1 MEAREAHGLTCVVAD
16 DHPVVGDA
24 ISAVLSANGIE
35 VIAVARDGEG
45 ALEVIAQEHPLIA
58 LVDMGL
64 PGLDGAEVARRV
76 PRVSAETSVIVFTG
90 RSDFAVLTEALDA
103 GARGFVLKEAPLPD
117 LVRAIEMVA
126 QGGVY
131 VDPALASLL
140 IEPAHS
146 DKLTPREREIFR
158 LIADGLGN
166 EQIGTRL
173 FISPQTVR
181 THVGKAMEKL
191 EVHSR
196 TEAVA
201 VALRQKLIA

>member
-1 MEAREAHGLTCVVAD
+1 MEPKEEHGLTCIVAD

-24 ISAVLSANGIE
+24 IEAVLTSHGIE
-35 VIAVARDGEG
+35 VVAVAHDGDE
-45 ALEVIAQEHPLIA
+45 AVELIARERPLIA

-64 PGLDGAEVARRV
+64 PGADGAEVARCAARIS
-76 PRVSAETSVIVFTG
+76 PDTSVIVYTG

-126 QGGVY
+126 RGAVY
-131 VDPALASLL
+131 IDPALANLL
-140 IEPAHS
+140 IDGRSSEQ
-146 DKLTPREREIFR
+146 LTPREREILR

-166 EQIGTRL
+166 EQIGVRL

-181 THVGKAMEKL
+181 THVGKTMDKL
-191 EVHSR
+191 DVHSR

-201 VALRQKLIA
+201 VALRQKLIV

>member
-1 MEAREAHGLTCVVAD
+1 MEAREAQGLTCVVAD

-24 ISAVLSANGIE
+24 ISAVLTANGIE

-45 ALEVIAQEHPLIA
+45 ALEVIAQERPLIA

-140 IEPAHS
+140 IEPEHS
-146 DKLTPREREIFR
+146 DKLTPREREILR

-166 EQIGTRL
+166 EQIGMRL

-201 VALRQKLIA
+201 VALRKKLIA

>member
-1 MEAREAHGLTCVVAD
+1 MEAREAQGLTCVVAD

-24 ISAVLSANGIE
+24 IGAVLAANGIE
-35 VIAVARDGEG
+35 VLAVATDGEG
-45 ALEVIAQEHPLIA
+45 ALQVIVQERPLIA

-76 PRVSAETSVIVFTG
+76 PRISADTSVIVFTG
-90 RSDFAVLTEALDA
+90 RSDFAALIEALDA

-126 QGGVY
+126 QGGMY

-140 IEPAHS
+140 IEPEHS
-146 DKLTPREREIFR
+146 DKLTPREREILR

-181 THVGKAMEKL
+181 THVGKAMDKL

>member
-1 MEAREAHGLTCVVAD
+1 MEAREAQGLTCVVAD

-24 ISAVLSANGIE
+24 ISAVLTANGIE

-45 ALEVIAQEHPLIA
+45 ALEVIAQERPLIA

-140 IEPAHS
+140 IEPEHS
-146 DKLTPREREIFR
+146 DKLTPREREILR

-166 EQIGTRL
+166 EQIGMRL

>member
-24 ISAVLSANGIE
+24 ISAVLTANGIE

-45 ALEVIAQEHPLIA
+45 ALEVIAQERPLIA

-140 IEPAHS
+140 IEPEHS
-146 DKLTPREREIFR
+146 DQLTPREREILR

>member
-1 MEAREAHGLTCVVAD
+1 MEAREAQGLTCVVAD

-24 ISAVLSANGIE
+24 IRAVLAANGIE
-35 VIAVARDGEG
+35 VLAVATDGEG
-45 ALEVIAQEHPLIA
+45 ALEVIAQERPLIA

-76 PRVSAETSVIVFTG
+76 PRISADTSVIVFTG
-90 RSDFAVLTEALDA
+90 RSDFAVLIEALDA

-140 IEPAHS
+140 IEPEHS
-146 DKLTPREREIFR
+146 DKLTPREREILR

>member
-1 MEAREAHGLTCVVAD
+1 MEPKEAHGLTCVVAD

-24 ISAVLSANGIE
+24 IRAVLTAHGIE
-35 VIAVARDGEG
+35 VIAVAEDGNE
-45 ALEVIAQEHPLIA
+45 ALELIARERPLVA

-64 PGLDGAEVARRV
+64 PTADGAEIARHAAHIS
-76 PRVSAETSVIVFTG
+76 PETSVIVFTG
-90 RSDFAVLTEALDA
+90 RSELAVLIEALDG

-117 LVRAIEMVA
+117 LVRAIEMVS
-126 QGGVY
+126 QGGIY
-131 VDPALASLL
+131 IDPALAGLL
-140 IEPAHS
+140 IDGNHT
-146 DKLTPREREIFR
+146 DQLTPREREILR
-158 LIADGLGN
+158 LIADGFSN
-166 EQIGTRL
+166 EQIGTCL

-191 EVHSR
+191 AVHSR

>member
-1 MEAREAHGLTCVVAD
+1 MEAREAQGLTCVVAD

-24 ISAVLSANGIE
+24 IRAVLAANGIE
-35 VIAVARDGEG
+35 VLAVATDGEG
-45 ALEVIAQEHPLIA
+45 ALQVIVQERPLIA

-76 PRVSAETSVIVFTG
+76 PRISADTSVIVFTG
-90 RSDFAVLTEALDA
+90 RSDFAVLIEALDA

-126 QGGVY
+126 QGGMY

-140 IEPAHS
+140 IEPEHS
-146 DKLTPREREIFR
+146 DKLTPREREILR

-181 THVGKAMEKL
+181 THVGKAMDKL

>member
-1 MEAREAHGLTCVVAD
+1 MEPKEEHGLTCVVAD

-24 ISAVLSANGIE
+24 IRAVLIARGIE
-35 VIAVARDGEG
+35 VVAVASDGEE
-45 ALEVIAQEHPLIA
+45 ALEVIADARPLVA

-64 PGLDGAEVARRV
+64 PGADGAEVARRTARIS
-76 PRVSAETSVIVFTG
+76 PETSVIVFTG
-90 RSDFAVLTEALDA
+90 RSDFAVMTEALDA

-131 VDPALASLL
+131 IDPALASLL
-140 IEPAHS
+140 VDGNRVEQ
-146 DKLTPREREIFR
+146 LTPREREILR
-158 LIADGLGN
+158 MIADGLGN

-191 EVHSR
+191 DVHSR

>member
-24 ISAVLSANGIE
+24 ISAVLTANGIE

-45 ALEVIAQEHPLIA
+45 ALEVIAQERPLIA

-64 PGLDGAEVARRV
+64 PGLDGAEIARRV
-76 PRVSAETSVIVFTG
+76 PRISAETSVIVFTG

-131 VDPALASLL
+131 VDPALARLL
-140 IEPAHS
+140 IEPEHS
-146 DKLTPREREIFR
+146 DKLTPREREILR

>member
-1 MEAREAHGLTCVVAD
+1 MYSKEAQGLTCIVAD
-16 DHPVVGDA
+16 DHPVVGEA
-24 ISAVLSANGIE
+24 IRGVLESHGVEVLAVMATGESALQGIANE
-35 VIAVARDGEG
+35 R
-45 ALEVIAQEHPLIA
+45 PLIA

-64 PGLDGAEVARRV
+64 PDVDGAEVARRAG
-76 PRVSAETSVIVFTG
+76 RVSPETAVIVFTG

-126 QGGVY
+126 QGAVY

-140 IEPAHS
+140 IETRGG
-146 DKLTPREREIFR
+146 DRLTLREREVLR

-191 EVHSR
+191 EVGSR

-201 VALRQKLIA
+201 VALRHNLIA